1 MSAPGVQ
8 TSGHHSWCKIV
19 DVYVTQLSLSTGY
32 ACNLKLCDAIFS
44 GVWFFILQWQSI
56 IVMKCPGMTYVLP
69 VSNIVWSATCG
80 IVLCTVAVQV
90 KLAANVEQHTVFSV
104 LAYLRLKHDGSILLF
119 SSAIP
124 HYVSLSV
131 HCRLGIVENSQVPH
145 VETSVVQSTF
155 VCLNLSRFKTAD
167 FFITVLHCLIIKTSY
182 VVHCSF
188 ALKMKLSTH
197 IQEVETW
204 LVLLNCFKQ
213 LHTYIHQVFWNK
225 LSVPKGFANGKT

>member
-167 FFITVLHCLIIKTSY
+167 FFYYCITLFNYKDII
-182 VVHCSF
+182 CC
-188 ALKMKLSTH
+188 ALLFCT
-197 IQEVETW
+197 QNEV
-204 LVLLNCFKQ
+204 K
-213 LHTYIHQVFWNK
+213 HTYSRSRDLVGSSQLLQAVAYVHSSGVLK
-225 LSVPKGFANGKT
+225 